1 MKALCFV
8 LLLNLTFI
16 NCSSL
21 GRHHPMSQELLGS
34 LQPLKKACKSDFV
47 CQVRPGFISWLY
59 GSCFGGFSFI
69 SLSTVGK

>member
-1 MKALCFV
+1 MNALCFV

-21 GRHHPMSQELLGS
+21 GRHHPKSHELLGS
-34 LQPLKKACKSDFV
+34 LKPLKQVCKSDFV

-69 SLSTVGK
+69 SLSTVGQ